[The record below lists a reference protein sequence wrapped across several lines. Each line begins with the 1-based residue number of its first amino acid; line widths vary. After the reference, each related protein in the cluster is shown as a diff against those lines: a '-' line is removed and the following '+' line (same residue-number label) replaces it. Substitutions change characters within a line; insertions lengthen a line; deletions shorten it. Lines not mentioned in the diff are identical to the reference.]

1 MAYNI
6 NWFEDNMV
14 PVFCGPFG
22 NCSGCCLRNLR
33 NFCEKIQCFDGVSGV
48 PVYWWTKEP
57 GHGRELLMGL
67 PPKDMTEWFSMTPVD
82 RAQEITAN
90 MINKALVR

>member
-1 MAYNI
+1 MGRLVI
-6 NWFEDNMV
+6 V
-14 PVFCGPFG
+14 LGVV
-22 NCSGCCLRNLR
+22 
-33 NFCEKIQCFDGVSGV
+33 CETCAIFVKKIQCFDGVSGV